1 MFSFQKFWSPVL
13 IQIIYI
19 LGLIM
24 IAVSAVLA
32 IANSGR
38 GGYGGYGYGAYATA
52 DPTLRMLMILLG
64 SALLLLIW
72 RVLCEAWIV
81 LFSINDRLGVLVQRG
96 EQQP

>member
-19 LGLIM
+19 LGLIL
-24 IAVSAVLA
+24 IGISAVLA
-32 IANSGR
+32 IANAGR
-38 GGYGGYGYGAYATA
+38 AGYGYGYGAYATA
-52 DPTLRMLMILLG
+52 DPTLRLLMILLG

-72 RVLCEAWIV
+72 RVLCEAWMV

-96 EQQP
+96 EQP